1 MPYEKINVDKDF
13 PGEEQKRMI
22 KEALFEYTHS
32 KVFPSVFAGGEYL
45 GTLSDLEDAIKS
57 GELKKVLSKN

>member
-1 MPYEKINVDKDF
+1 MCVY
-13 PGEEQKRMI
+13 KRMI